1 MRICVTG
8 ATGFIGSHLTEL
20 LVRNGNAVKILARP
34 SSDLSVLR
42 GLDVEVVRGDVA
54 DAAAVEK
61 AITGC
66 QHVYHLAAGTTRA
79 QLSRQQN
86 YAINVEGASHVV
98 LAAKKAGVERLVYGS
113 SCGVYGTI
121 RLPPVNENTEVRPNT
136 YYRASKLMAE
146 QIVRAAFIESRL
158 PVVVARIPSV
168 IGPRAKNW
176 LELVR
181 VIATGQ
187 FRLLGCGEN
196 RKHLG
201 YVSDVVQGLQRCG
214 TVPGIE
220 GQSYILAG
228 NEPVT
233 FTQFVNLIAQELGV
247 ELLHGY
253 MMPGPFR
260 TFHTLAEKIFLTF
273 GVEIRLAHRYE
284 FFFTDEVF
292 QITKARKELGYEPTV
307 SVRDGVRQMVQWY
320 REHGDLPTRQP

>member
-20 LVRNGNAVKILARP
+20 LVRNGNTVKILARP
-34 SSDLSVLR
+34 SSAPSVLR
-42 GLDVEVVRGDVA
+42 GLDVEVVRGDVT
-54 DAAAVEK
+54 DATAVEK
-61 AITGC
+61 AIAGC
-66 QHVYHLAAGTTRA
+66 QHVYHLATGRNRA
-79 QLSRQQN
+79 QLSQQQN
-86 YAINVEGASHVV
+86 YAINVEGTSHVV

-121 RLPPVNENTEVRPNT
+121 RTPPANENTKVQPNT
-136 YYRASKLMAE
+136 YYRASKLIAE
-146 QIVRAAFIESRL
+146 QIVRAAFVESRL
-158 PVVVARIPSV
+158 PVVIARIPSV
-168 IGPRAKNW
+168 IGPRATNW
-176 LELVR
+176 LRLAR

-187 FRLLGCGEN
+187 FRLLGSGEN

-201 YVSDVVQGLQRCG
+201 CVSDVVQGLQRCG

-233 FTQFVNLIAQELGV
+233 FAQFVNLIAQELGV
-247 ELLHGY
+247 ELLRGY
-253 MMPGPFR
+253 MIPGPFR
-260 TFHTLAEKIFLTF
+260 VFHTLAGKIFSAF
-273 GVEIRLAHRYE
+273 GVEVRFAHRYE
-284 FFFTDEVF
+284 LFFTDEVF
-292 QITKARKELGYEPTV
+292 QITKARQELGYDPTV